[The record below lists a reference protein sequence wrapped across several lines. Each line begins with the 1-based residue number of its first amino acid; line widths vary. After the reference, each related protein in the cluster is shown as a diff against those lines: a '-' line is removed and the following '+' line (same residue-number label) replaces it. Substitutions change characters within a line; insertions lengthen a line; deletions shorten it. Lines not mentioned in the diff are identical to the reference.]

1 MDRLLPSWAYGLT
14 EATGTSMRWRNLFRP
29 LTNPFYRH
37 PGLPV
42 HTFRLLL
49 RNFVA
54 ADHASVHRYAIDP
67 EVTRY
72 TDWGPNREADTKVFL
87 AQALAAQRRRPR
99 KQFDLAVVLK
109 QDGHLIGGCGLH
121 LTQPHRNE
129 GYLGYWLGR
138 PFWGNGYATETLESL
153 LTLGFEGLEL
163 HRIFA
168 YCSPE
173 NVSSIRCL
181 EKVGMR
187 QEGRLCQHTWKHGLW
202 QDMFLYAI
210 LAGEWRRAGR

>member
-1 MDRLLPSWAYGLT
+1 M
-14 EATGTSMRWRNLFRP
+14 
-29 LTNPFYRH
+29 
-37 PGLPV
+37 
-42 HTFRLLL
+42 
-49 RNFVA
+49 
-54 ADHASVHRYAIDP
+54 HRYAIDP

-109 QDGHLIGGCGLH
+109 QVGHLIGGCGLH

-173 NVSSIRCL
+173 NVSSIRCWRKSACDRKAVCASTRGSTACGRTCFSTPSSPANGGGL
-181 EKVGMR
+181 VLIRKV
-187 QEGRLCQHTWKHGLW
+187 
-202 QDMFLYAI
+202 
-210 LAGEWRRAGR
+210 

>member
-1 MDRLLPSWAYGLT
+1 MDLFLPSWAYALT
-14 EATGTSMRWRNLFRP
+14 EVAGKSMRWGNMFWS
-29 LTNPFYRH
+29 LTNPCHRH

-42 HTFRLLL
+42 NTSRLIL

-54 ADHASVHRYAIDP
+54 ADQASVHHYAVDP
-67 EVTRY
+67 EVTQY
-72 TDWGPNREADTKVFL
+72 TDWGPNSEEDTTVFL
-87 AQALAAQRRRPR
+87 AQALAAQRRRIR
-99 KQFDLAVVLK
+99 TQFDLAVILK

-121 LTQPHRNE
+121 LTPPHRNE

-138 PFWGNGYATETLESL
+138 PFWGNGYATETVEGL
-153 LTLGFEGLEL
+153 LTLGFQGLAL

-168 YCSPE
+168 YCVPE

-181 EKVGMR
+181 EKVGMQ
-187 QEGRLCQHTWKHGLW
+187 QEGHLRQHTRTHGLW

-210 LAGEWRRAGR
+210 LAHEWRRAGR